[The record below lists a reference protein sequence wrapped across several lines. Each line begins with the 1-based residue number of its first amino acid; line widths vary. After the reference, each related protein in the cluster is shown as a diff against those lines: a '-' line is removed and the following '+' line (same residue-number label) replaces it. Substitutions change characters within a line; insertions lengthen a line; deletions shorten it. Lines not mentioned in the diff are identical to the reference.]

1 MLRGCGERVVLPD
14 RPTSDTLATESAA
27 PRLPQLHVVPEPTMV
42 HIWGGV
48 YVPPD
53 ESAELQEVRRC
64 EWGMVGVQDEIGPVP
79 GTCACPLSGP
89 EDK

>member
-1 MLRGCGERVVLPD
+1 
-14 RPTSDTLATESAA
+14 
-27 PRLPQLHVVPEPTMV
+27 MV